1 MNDST
6 LLVECLEE
14 FKQSNE
20 LTDLRDSELFEVFS
34 MLLITQNSETSYDEI
49 SECIV
54 DGGLDGGIDS
64 FLFLINDKSII
75 STEQLDEIKFTEKT
89 EVHILIGQAK
99 FENSFREDPINRL
112 QSSMPLILDLDVD
125 ENQLLTRFNSKLVE
139 KIDLFRK
146 IWRKCIVKNAKIKI
160 EYIYSCKSNEICI
173 NAAFQSKIDQLIDL
187 TKQLT
192 RVTDISFEPYSS
204 KELLSLYSKDHSPQ
218 LELMF
223 KENPTPVSF
232 SDDEYGYIG
241 VATLNNY
248 LDFITDDNNIIRENI
263 FESNI
268 RHYQGEVDVNNKIA
282 KTLTDDNEK
291 DFWWLNNGVT
301 IIASKCQ
308 PMLKSLFLDNPQI
321 VNGLQTSYSIG
332 KYFTPNQE
340 DNRCVLIKVVK
351 TDTKKTIDTII
362 SASNSQNP
370 VPAVLLRATDEVQRN
385 LETYCLDQGYFYDRR
400 KNFYKNQGKP
410 VSKIISIQS
419 MAQAIESILN
429 YSPANA
435 RSKPTTLI
443 KTDTSYKKI
452 FNPELDFGAYLTAA
466 LIHKEMTKL
475 INTNDSVEKDLAKNF
490 AYHLSRI
497 IVSLILQKSRYSDH
511 DLCQFDLS
519 LVSHEKLNESF
530 DLLCKIL
537 EEYKLSNPSEN
548 IINISKSNKFV
559 HVINSELAEMFS
571 HYKEESKI

>member
-6 LLVECLEE
+6 LLVECLED
-14 FKQSNE
+14 FKQTNE
-20 LTDLRDSELFEVFS
+20 LTDLKDGELFEIFS
-34 MLLITQNSETSYDEI
+34 MMLITRNSETSYEEI
-49 SECIV
+49 SESIV
-54 DGGLDGGIDS
+54 DGGLDGGGIDS

-75 STEQLDEIKFTEKT
+75 SLEQLESTKLTEKT
-89 EVHILIGQAK
+89 EVHIIIGQSK
-99 FENSFREDPINRL
+99 FEKSFKEDPINRL
-112 QSSMPLILDLDVD
+112 QSSMPLILDLSVNED
-125 ENQLLTRFNSKLVE
+125 QLLTRFNSKLVE
-139 KIDLFRK
+139 KIGLFRN
-146 IWRKCIVKNAKIKI
+146 IWRKSIVKNAKIKI

-173 NAAFQSKIDQLIDL
+173 NLALKSKIDQLIEL
-187 TKQLT
+187 TKQQT
-192 RVTDISFEPYSS
+192 RVENISFKPYSS
-204 KELLSLYSKDHSPQ
+204 KELLSLYNKDSSPQ

-223 KENPTPVSF
+223 KENPTPISF
-232 SDDEYGYIG
+232 SDDEYGYVG

-248 LDFITDDNNIIRENI
+248 LDFITDENNVIRENI

-268 RHYQGEVDVNNKIA
+268 RHYQGEVDVNNKIS

-332 KYFTPNQE
+332 KYFISNQE
-340 DNRCVLIKVVK
+340 DKRCILIKVVK

-370 VPAVLLRATDEVQRN
+370 VPPVLLRATDEIQRN
-385 LETYCLDQGYFYDRR
+385 LESYCLTKGYYYDRR

-410 VSKIISIQS
+410 VNKIISIQS

-429 YSPANA
+429 YNPSNA

-452 FNPELDFGAYLTAA
+452 FNPDLDFGAYLKAA
-466 LIHKEMTKL
+466 IIHKEITRL
-475 INTNDSVEKDLAKNF
+475 INTNDSIEKDLAKNF

-497 IVSLILQKSRYSDH
+497 VVSIILQKSRYSDR

-519 LVSHEKLNESF
+519 LISHQKLSEAYTVLSE
-530 DLLCKIL
+530 IL
-537 EEYKLSNPSEN
+537 EKYKEVNPTEN

-559 HVINSELAEMFS
+559 SAINKELSERF
-571 HYKEESKI
+571 K